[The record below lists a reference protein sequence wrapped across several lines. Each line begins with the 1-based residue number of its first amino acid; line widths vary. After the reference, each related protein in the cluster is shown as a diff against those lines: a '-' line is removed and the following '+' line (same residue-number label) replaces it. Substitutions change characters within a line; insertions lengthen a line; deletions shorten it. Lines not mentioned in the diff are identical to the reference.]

1 MDASATATATETATP
16 TATPTQVPARLKV
29 SPSPAKFGKVKVGT
43 VKRSTLTLMNQA
55 KKGPPITFDNPMTV
69 FPPGSPQEFK
79 SITTTCGAQLFP
91 KKKCKLT
98 LQFGPD
104 SVGYEVLERDNHRQR
119 GECEPGNTAERE
131 GRLRLLS
138 SIGIGG
144 AY

>member
-1 MDASATATATETATP
+1 LTATPTSTATATATPSPTATATETATP

-29 SPSPAKFGKVKVGT
+29 SPSPAKFGKVKVGGI
-43 VKRSTLTLMNQA
+43 KRATLTLMNLA

-69 FPPGSPQEFK
+69 FPPTSPQEFK

-104 SVGYEVLERDNHRQR
+104 SVGPKSSSVTIFDNAHNANQVIPLSGK
-119 GECEPGNTAERE
+119 GE
-131 GRLRLLS
+131 
-138 SIGIGG
+138 
-144 AY
+144 